1 MSNAARAAWI
11 GVGLILVAGLFL
23 FLRPDETDDAAGT
36 TVETVATPPAP
47 SRGTLPTTAP
57 LETQPRPTQP
67 PPTQTR
73 PEPTAVNARIEVVG
87 GRPAGGRPKRL
98 KVTQGRT
105 LLLTVT
111 SDVADEVHV
120 HGYDIARPVSPGR
133 PTRIRF
139 VASTT
144 GRFEIELERAHVL
157 IAELEVRP

>member
-1 MSNAARAAWI
+1 VSNAARAALI
-11 GVGLILVAGLFL
+11 AVGLILAAALFL

-36 TVETVATPPAP
+36 TVATSPVPPDGTV
-47 SRGTLPTTAP
+47 PTTAP
-57 LETQPRPTQP
+57 LETEPPPTQP

-98 KVTQGRT
+98 RVTQGRT

-144 GRFEIELERAHVL
+144 GRFEIELEQSHVL
-157 IAELEVRP
+157 LAELEVRP

>member
-1 MSNAARAAWI
+1 MNNAARAAWI
-11 GVGLILVAGLFL
+11 AIGVVLVAALFL
-23 FLRPDETDDAAGT
+23 LLRPDAAEDGAGT
-36 TVETVATPPAP
+36 TAATIATGPAP
-47 SRGTLPTTAP
+47 PTGTLPTTAP
-57 LETQPRPTQP
+57 LETQPSPTQP
-67 PPTQTR
+67 APTQTQ

-98 KVTQGRT
+98 RVTQGRT

-120 HGYDIARPVSPGR
+120 HGYDIARPVSRGR

-144 GRFEIELERAHVL
+144 GRFEIELERTHVL

>member
-1 MSNAARAAWI
+1 VSKAARAAWI
-11 GVGLILVAGLFL
+11 GVGLILVTALFL
-23 FLRPDETDDAAGT
+23 FLRPDETEDAAGT
-36 TVETVATPPAP
+36 TVATSPVP
-47 SRGTLPTTAP
+47 SNGTPPTTAP
-57 LETQPRPTQP
+57 LETQPPPTQP

-73 PEPTAVNARIEVVG
+73 PEPTAVNARIAVVG
-87 GRPAGGRPKRL
+87 GRPSGGRPKRL
-98 KVTQGRT
+98 RVTQGRT

-144 GRFEIELERAHVL
+144 GRFEIELEHAHVQ